1 MKALDIEDMLNDK
14 GSAILPQKEAKMF
27 LRITIDEYIKQ
38 AIAGDIEDVGVIVED
53 LVAMIQLIDEKDW
66 EWVYLE
72 TNPMSASNLHIL
84 EAGIKA

>member
-38 AIAGDIEDVGVIVED
+38 AIAGDTEDVGVIVED
-53 LVAMIQLIDEKDW
+53 LVAMIQLIDDKDW

-72 TNPMSASNLHIL
+72 TNPMSPSNLHIL